1 MSFLK
6 KRKKKSISTLTLNS
20 NSNNSNIVCVNN
32 SNNNNNNNSNINSH
46 GINLIINKK
55 IKKLSSSTSCPN
67 MLTIKEEENE
77 KYNNNNNSDN
87 NNNNN
92 NNLKDTIIINWNKY
106 TDKLIKQG
114 YLECGILDLDSG
126 ELNSSS
132 SCNSSVGFILSYQ
145 EWQEIKNILQ
155 GSYLTTISCSKKRFY
170 VVASNDFI
178 IAGRDSQNQ
187 SFILRKTQTKAIIG
201 IFNMNKL
208 QIDDAHKLLNDL
220 YYEIIKDDKTE
231 IYPVE

>member
-6 KRKKKSISTLTLNS
+6 KRKKKSTSTLTLNNS

-32 SNNNNNNNSNINSH
+32 NNNNNNINSNNNN
-46 GINLIINKK
+46 GTNTIINKK
-55 IKKLSSSTSCPN
+55 IKKLTSSTSCPN
-67 MLTIKEEENE
+67 MLTVKEEENE
-77 KYNNNNNSDN
+77 KYNNNSNNFNDN
-87 NNNNN
+87 S
-92 NNLKDTIIINWNKY
+92 KDIIILNWNKY

-114 YLECGILDLDSG
+114 YLESCILDLESG
-126 ELNSSS
+126 DLNSSS
-132 SCNSSVGFILSYQ
+132 TSNNSSGVGFTISYQ

-201 IFNMNKL
+201 IFDMNKL
-208 QIDDAHKLLNDL
+208 QIDNAHQLINDL
-220 YYEIIKDDKTE
+220 YYEIIKDDKNE

>member
-6 KRKKKSISTLTLNS
+6 KRKKKSTSTLTLNNS

-32 SNNNNNNNSNINSH
+32 NNNYNNGTISIIN
-46 GINLIINKK
+46 NKK
-55 IKKLSSSTSCPN
+55 IKKLTSSASCPN
-67 MLTIKEEENE
+67 MLTTIKEEENE
-77 KYNNNNNSDN
+77 KNINNIN

-92 NNLKDTIIINWNKY
+92 NNDNSKDIIILNWNKY

-114 YLECGILDLDSG
+114 YLESCILDLDSG
-126 ELNSSS
+126 DLNSG
-132 SCNSSVGFILSYQ
+132 SVGFTLSYQ

-155 GSYLTTISCSKKRFY
+155 GSYYTTISCSKKRFY

-201 IFNMNKL
+201 IFDMNKL
-208 QIDDAHKLLNDL
+208 QIDDAHKILNDL
-220 YYEIIKDDKTE
+220 YYEILKDDKTE